1 MKIKNFLILL
11 ICCLN
16 VFYSFS
22 QKDTVNLN
30 EFSIILEEE
39 NELIYFFQMN
49 FDSPFL
55 PNHGDIFYM
64 GLPIEQEEIINNLNK
79 ICGVESYI
87 FYDEKNDEKIIIF
100 HIDENVDHQF
110 YEKLL
115 FNFLYWEYESVF
127 EKIEYQEKKKRK
139 NQEKLFENLLEK
151 KS

>member
-55 PNHGDIFYM
+55 PNH
-64 GLPIEQEEIINNLNK
+64 
-79 ICGVESYI
+79 
-87 FYDEKNDEKIIIF
+87 
-100 HIDENVDHQF
+100 
-110 YEKLL
+110 
-115 FNFLYWEYESVF
+115 
-127 EKIEYQEKKKRK
+127 
-139 NQEKLFENLLEK
+139 
-151 KS
+151 